1 MGKSFRDVS
10 AELWV
15 RPFLGPRELGAGE
28 VGPESFTWAIGSQRT
43 RALLP
48 SVDTLSGLSDKK
60 GGHALSG
67 AGMGSKRSVPPS
79 CQGTTQR
86 AVLRAEGRSAHHEGL
101 LTEGHFPPQAAGRV

>member
-67 AGMGSKRSVPPS
+67 AGMGSKRSVPPT